1 MGLLKTLKD
10 SDISL
15 FFFKMLGLALFFFV
29 SLLIAQPLFYY
40 QNFDNN
46 APKIEFDVT
55 TDRLVY
61 DIGDV
66 VTIDGFLKLDYF
78 YSNVNVQISIF
89 NWGEA
94 STELLVEVNRD
105 FRAIM
110 PVRFSDL
117 NNGRPVQW
125 VCNEPGEYGVNI
137 YMEKEDDPETFSMS
151 FLKEHFLVIENGLFL
166 DVYTDQVEYITP
178 QIMNITCRI
187 FSEAY
192 LNDVNAVLLLT
203 RGSEI
208 IGEISSG
215 VVDVPVEEEVHIKG
229 SYSSTGLEGAYEIRI
244 ELKGENTLLNGEG
257 VSKSTKITIEDG
269 TNLKAMKDTLTREH
283 PWLQE
288 DPLFLYTIL
297 EISAT
302 YTDPSKLDPNLLGDI
317 LEGYNSLDRT
327 DKTALFLIPSC
338 GDSYATTGDLILW
351 LYTDFL
357 DATDL
362 EKIDADILFSY
373 AAVYDDYFIRE
384 QRNSRYWKIFAW
396 NDETDALMS
405 WIKDYMIE
413 QCTYFG
419 KEMLRTIADEHGV
432 SGLLHVIYPNFD
444 ESFGDLRYNF
454 MPLEG
459 YRTMKEY
466 LETEQFEETDLR
478 DILVGESPIEAMD
491 RIQSILWSKTISSE
505 TYTSSDP
512 KSNPTTLG
520 FYVHDVTKLNEEG
533 RVLGSCVTVSRLV
546 ALMGRTLGLPIGI
559 INPSSETGHWG
570 NYQLF
575 NGIIVPDT
583 QSQEIYETDKEASE
597 ESYVIR
603 WPSLF
608 HYRKRGFGLTN
619 EYKEEFG
626 DPLASHSQME
636 IEEYLDIVSY
646 EMREIIKYKA
656 DFYQRLLH

>member
-10 SDISL
+10 SDIAL
-15 FFFKMLGLALFFFV
+15 FFFKMQGPALFFFV

-46 APKIEFDVT
+46 STKIDFDVT

-61 DIGDV
+61 DVGDV
-66 VTIDGFLKLDYF
+66 VTIDGFLKLDYS

-89 NWGEA
+89 DWGEA
-94 STELLVEVNRD
+94 STELLVDVNRD
-105 FRAIM
+105 FRAVM

-117 NNGRPVQW
+117 NKGRPVQW
-125 VCNEPGEYGVNI
+125 VCDEPGEYGVNI
-137 YMEKEDDPETFSMS
+137 YMEKVDDPETFSMS
-151 FLKEHFLVIENGLFL
+151 FLKEHFLVIDDGLFL

-178 QIMNITCRI
+178 QIMNVTSRI
-187 FSEAY
+187 FSETY
-192 LNDVNAVLLLT
+192 LKDVNAVLLLT
-203 RGSEI
+203 RGSEV
-208 IGEISSG
+208 IGKIFSG
-215 VVDVPVEEEVHIKG
+215 VVDIPVEEEVHIKG

-257 VSKSTKITIEDG
+257 VSKFTKIKIEDG

-297 EISAT
+297 EISAI
-302 YTDPSKLDPNLLGDI
+302 YTDPSKLSPDLLGDI
-317 LEGYNSLDRT
+317 LDGYNSLDRT
-327 DKTALFLIPSC
+327 DKTALFLIPSS
-338 GDSYATTGDLILW
+338 GDSYATTGDLILC
-351 LYTDFL
+351 LYTVFL

-362 EKIDADILFSY
+362 EKMDADILFSY
-373 AAVYDDYFIRE
+373 AAVYNDFFIRE

-413 QCTYFG
+413 QSTYFG
-419 KEMLRTIADEHGV
+419 KARLRTIVDEYGV

-459 YRTMKEY
+459 YRTMSAY
-466 LETEQFEETDLR
+466 LETEKFEEQPLQ
-478 DILVGESPIEAMD
+478 DILLGEPPIEAMD
-491 RIQSILWSKTISSE
+491 GIQSILWSKKIAE
-505 TYTSSDP
+505 TYTS
-512 KSNPTTLG
+512 SNPTTLG

-533 RVLGSCVTVSRLV
+533 RISDSCVTVSRLE

-559 INPSSETGHWG
+559 INPSSATGHWG
-570 NYQLF
+570 NYQLSK
-575 NGIIVPDT
+575 GRIVLDT
-583 QSQEIYETDKEASE
+583 QSQEIYEADKEVSE
-597 ESYVIR
+597 ISHVIR

-608 HYRKRGFGLTN
+608 HHRKRGFGLTN
-619 EYKEEFG
+619 EYKEVFG
-626 DPLASHSQME
+626 DPLASNSEME
-636 IEEYLDIVSY
+636 IEEYLDVVFY
-646 EMREIIKYKA
+646 EMRGIIKQKT

>member
-10 SDISL
+10 SDIAL
-15 FFFKMLGLALFFFV
+15 FFFKMLGPALFFFV

-46 APKIEFDVT
+46 TTKIDFDVT

-61 DIGDV
+61 DVGDV
-66 VTIDGFLKLDYF
+66 VTIDGFLKLDYSYF
-78 YSNVNVQISIF
+78 NVNVQISIF

-94 STELLVEVNRD
+94 STELLVDVNRD
-105 FRAIM
+105 FRAVM

-117 NNGRPVQW
+117 NKGRPVQW
-125 VCNEPGEYGVNI
+125 VCDEPGEYGVNI
-137 YMEKEDDPETFSMS
+137 YMEKGDDPETFSMS
-151 FLKEHFLVIENGLFL
+151 FLKEHFLVIEDGLFL

-178 QIMNITCRI
+178 QIMNVTSRI
-187 FSEAY
+187 FSETY
-192 LNDVNAVLLLT
+192 LKDVNAVLLLT
-203 RGSEI
+203 RGSEV
-208 IGEISSG
+208 IGKIFSG
-215 VVDVPVEEEVHIKG
+215 VVDIPVEEEVHIKG

-257 VSKSTKITIEDG
+257 VSKFTKIKIEDG

-297 EISAT
+297 EIGAI
-302 YTDPSKLDPNLLGDI
+302 YTDPSKLKLNLLDDI
-317 LEGYNSLDRT
+317 VEGYNSLDRI
-327 DKTALFLIPSC
+327 DKTALFLFPSC
-338 GDSYATTGDLILW
+338 GDSYATTGDLIFW
-351 LYTDFL
+351 LHTDFL
-357 DATDL
+357 DATDFD
-362 EKIDADILFSY
+362 KIDADILFSY
-373 AAVYDDYFIRE
+373 AAVYDDFFKRE

-413 QCTYFG
+413 QSTYFG
-419 KEMLRTIADEHGV
+419 KARLRTIVDEYGV

-459 YRTMKEY
+459 YRTMSAY
-466 LETEQFEETDLR
+466 LETEKFEEQPLR
-478 DILVGESPIEAMD
+478 DILLGEPPIEAMD
-491 RIQSILWSKTISSE
+491 GIQSILWSKKIAE
-505 TYTSSDP
+505 TYTS
-512 KSNPTTLG
+512 SNPTTLG

-533 RVLGSCVTVSRLV
+533 RISDSCVTVSRLE

-559 INPSSETGHWG
+559 INPSSATGHWG
-570 NYQLF
+570 NYQLSK
-575 NGIIVPDT
+575 GRIVLDT
-583 QSQEIYETDKEASE
+583 QSQETYEADKEVSE
-597 ESYVIR
+597 ISHVIR

-608 HYRKRGFGLTN
+608 YHRKRGFGLTN
-619 EYKEEFG
+619 EYKEVFG
-626 DPLASHSQME
+626 DPLASNSEME
-636 IEEYLDIVSY
+636 IEEYLDVVFY
-646 EMREIIKYKA
+646 EMRGIIKQKT